1 MYNQRSQYS
10 APTVLGVDE
19 RIERVLCYLG
29 LWVTGLIF
37 LIIERK
43 NATVRRHALQSVIV
57 FGAISLI
64 LWLISAFGGVLGGI
78 LFIGGIFSLGFGL
91 LHVLVWLAGAAL
103 WIWLM
108 IAAWVSPATFIANG
122 ASRYY

>member
-1 MYNQRSQYS
+1 MYNPRSQYS

-37 LIIERK
+37 LVIERK
-43 NATVRRHALQSVIV
+43 NPTVRRHALQSVVV
-57 FGAISLI
+57 FGALSLI
-64 LWLISAFGGVLGGI
+64 LWIISAFGGVLGAIPLIGL
-78 LFIGGIFSLGFGL
+78 LFSVGFGL
-91 LHVLVWLAGAAL
+91 VHAIVWLAGAAL

-108 IAAWVSPATFIANG
+108 FAAWFSPATFITNRS
-122 ASRYY
+122 SRYI